1 MWLLG
6 RWCAERFDEKRSV
19 SSKFI
24 LPRASTAVHVDLL
37 QLLSLS
43 YLYFQQHCVCVCVFL
58 KTAYW
63 FCGSVYVC
71 VQDCGGAP
79 LCYLT
84 ESHTQVG
91 AQSTQIWLH
100 KTAANRTNFDEKSL
114 EDILTWDQWWTCIP
128 VRPTPSTA
136 LYMLGLVGL
145 AARPAS
151 LALCAN
157 WSKQTAQGAM
167 DPKLPRR
174 SAMKVRALISETIG
188 LPEIDKAATK
198 MTLTGPTTCSLN
210 PSRRNYLLAFNCL
223 AVFSYL
229 NLTNIPASW
238 YNLTLAA
245 AWVIGAEHCNKHTFR
260 SVHKDPGFR
269 VKVVA
274 CQPVLNDMCLL
285 HSCRPNAKQD
295 PSGQAPTSK

>member
-1 MWLLG
+1 MC
-6 RWCAERFDEKRSV
+6 RKVQREKVCFFKVHPSKSFNCCACGLAAIAFLV
-19 SSKFI
+19 IFI
-24 LPRASTAVHVDLL
+24 FPTTL
-37 QLLSLS
+37 
-43 YLYFQQHCVCVCVFL
+43 CVCVFL